1 MNPLLK
7 HTLDELN
14 KPNAHTPY
22 IIGMAFM
29 SLLEQAKD
37 NPNINLNGGDSVDG
51 NTAKYTGKTSIFD
64 GLANIEDILKC
75 VSFCDFIYAKDK
87 MPNLCTHIPHSFFTG
102 WTNIFYRK
110 PKRIAE
116 LPDHLSDYMP
126 DIPPISNVMTCR
138 NRMLQGKR
146 LPNCAEICILGFN
159 KVPKL
164 KRECEIPD
172 CWLE

>member
-7 HTLDELN
+7 HTLEELSSHN
-14 KPNAHTPY
+14 SDPAFV
-22 IIGMAFM
+22 IGEAFT
-29 SLLEQAKD
+29 SLLKQANE
-37 NPNINLNGGDSVDG
+37 NPRLNLCGGDSIDE
-51 NTAKYTGKTSIFD
+51 NTAKYIQSHSIFD
-64 GLANIEDILKC
+64 DY
-75 VSFCDFIYAKDK
+75 VSLCAKDK
-87 MPNLCTHIPHSFFTG
+87 MPKLCTHIPHNFFTG

-110 PKRIAE
+110 PKRVAE
-116 LPDHLSDYMP
+116 IPEHLSDYMP

-146 LPNCAEICILGFN
+146 LPNCAEICSRGFD

-172 CWLE
+172 CWL

>member
-1 MNPLLK
+1 MTTLNLINMNPLLK

-29 SLLEQAKD
+29 SLLVQAKD
-37 NPNINLNGGDSVDG
+37 NPNINLNGGDSIDE
-51 NTAKYTGKTSIFD
+51 NTAKYIQSPSIFD
-64 GLANIEDILKC
+64 DY
-75 VSFCDFIYAKDK
+75 VSLCAKDK
-87 MPNLCTHIPHSFFTG
+87 MPKLCTHIPHNFFTG

-110 PKRIAE
+110 SKRVAE
-116 LPDHLSDYMP
+116 IPDHLSDYMP

-146 LPNCAEICILGFN
+146 LPNCAEICSRGFD

-172 CWLE
+172 CWL

>member
-64 GLANIEDILKC
+64 DLANIEGILKC

-87 MPNLCTHIPHSFFTG
+87 MPKLCTHIPHNFFTG
-102 WTNIFYRK
+102 WTNIFFIESLSGLRRYQTIYLTTCLTYRQSVT
-110 PKRIAE
+110 
-116 LPDHLSDYMP
+116 L
-126 DIPPISNVMTCR
+126 
-138 NRMLQGKR
+138 
-146 LPNCAEICILGFN
+146 
-159 KVPKL
+159 
-164 KRECEIPD
+164 
-172 CWLE
+172 